1 MAVERRR
8 TKERRKKSLRIFNPE
23 KSQKPNRN
31 HRVNVEKGEE
41 CSYCCL
47 EMEVREIP
55 HQLQEESDLTKGFY
69 ILIYS
74 LNHDKT

>member
-1 MAVERRR
+1 MAAERKR
-8 TKERRKKSLRIFNPE
+8 TKERRKKSLRIFNSE

-31 HRVNVEKGEE
+31 HRVNVGKREE
-41 CSYCCL
+41 SSYCCL

-55 HQLQEESDLTKGFY
+55 HQIQKESDLTKGFY
-69 ILIYS
+69 IQIYS